1 MANIA
6 YLLLGTNLGD
16 KAQNL
21 HKATQLLSGQA
32 GQIIKSSAIYE
43 TLPWGVSN
51 QPPYWNQVLQLQT
64 QLSPQDVLTVIH
76 TIEKELG
83 RERRIRWES
92 RLIDID
98 IIYFN
103 NLVLETESLT
113 IPHPQLANR
122 RFVLVPLTEIA
133 PDFVHPLLQL
143 SNQQLLD
150 ACPDNLLVTKL
161 S

>member
-16 KAQNL
+16 KRYNL
-21 HKATQLLSGQA
+21 HEATNLLSLQTGQLL
-32 GQIIKSSAIYE
+32 KSSAVYE
-43 TLPWGVSN
+43 TLPWGVTD
-51 QPPYWNQVLQLQT
+51 QPSYWNQALQLQT
-64 QLSPQDVLTVIH
+64 QLSPQALLTAIND
-76 TIEKELG
+76 IEKALG

-103 NLVLETESLT
+103 DLVLQTESLV
-113 IPHPQLANR
+113 IPHPHLANR

-133 PDFVHPLLQL
+133 PHYIHPVLRVT
-143 SNQQLLD
+143 NQHLLD
-150 ACPDNLLVTKL
+150 TCPDTLSVLKL